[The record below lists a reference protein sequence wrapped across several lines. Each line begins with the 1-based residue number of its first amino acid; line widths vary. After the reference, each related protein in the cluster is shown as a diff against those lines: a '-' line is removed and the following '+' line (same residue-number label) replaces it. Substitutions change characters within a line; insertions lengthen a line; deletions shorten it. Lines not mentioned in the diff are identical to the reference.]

1 MQALAWRRRPEA
13 LTPAGLVSTGAVTQ
27 GVLAHLRDESAERLA
42 RLAVVATRDMLVL
55 LGANAD
61 LPWVDGVRYCAP
73 DPLAQSLWLPTSAA
87 PVLAADLLARRAM
100 ERSGGRTVLL
110 WNEPEQMLPLDRP
123 HSLNVALLDWLM
135 EASA

>member
-1 MQALAWRRRPEA
+1 MQALAWRRRPEP

-27 GVLAHLRDESAERLA
+27 RLLAKLREAGDEGLA

-73 DPLAQSLWLPTSAA
+73 DPQARSLWLPTSAA
-87 PVLAADLLARRAM
+87 PVLAPDLLARRAM

-110 WNEPEQMLPLDRP
+110 WNDPEQMLPLDQPRG
-123 HSLNVALLDWLM
+123 LNAALLNWLA
-135 EASA
+135 ETSS